1 MTTNRTGIVTRT
13 ALASDA
19 DSGSGKA
26 SPLTPIIEARAL
38 TRHFGGDRHLFTR
51 TPVVYAV
58 NDVSFSVGAG
68 ETFAIVGESGCGKS
82 TLGRLLL
89 RLIDSTQGRVLYQ
102 GQDITHLHGAPMRR
116 LRREMQLIFQDP
128 FASLNPGMTVGQI
141 VGEPIALHGLARN
154 GAERHERV
162 AQLLRTVGLQPAYA
176 DRYPHEFSGGQRQRI
191 GIARAL
197 AGEPKLIVGDE
208 PVSALD
214 VSVQAQ
220 VINLLETLK
229 QDLGLTLIMVAHD
242 LAVIRH
248 MSDRV
253 AVMYLGE
260 IVELA
265 HVDALFDTPL
275 HPYTQALLS
284 AIPVSSPH
292 ERRSRAALT
301 GDLPSPTAPPPGCR
315 FHPRCPHAKPLCS
328 QERPPSET
336 LGDGRRVACHF
347 WREIQNAGGGAPLA
361 TPASAKLAERL
372 AIYRERQA
380 EQAAQ
385 AAQVAQ

>member
-1 MTTNRTGIVTRT
+1 MTI
-13 ALASDA
+13 
-19 DSGSGKA
+19 
-26 SPLTPIIEARAL
+26 
-38 TRHFGGDRHLFTR
+38 
-51 TPVVYAV
+51 
-58 NDVSFSVGAG
+58 
-68 ETFAIVGESGCGKS
+68 
-82 TLGRLLL
+82 
-89 RLIDSTQGRVLYQ
+89 
-102 GQDITHLHGAPMRR
+102 
-116 LRREMQLIFQDP
+116 
-128 FASLNPGMTVGQI
+128 GQI

-154 GAERHERV
+154 GAEHRERV

-176 DRYPHEFSGGQRQRI
+176 DRFPHEFSGGQRQRI

-265 HVDALFDTPL
+265 EVDALFDAPL
-275 HPYTQALLS
+275 HPYTQALLR

-292 ERRSRAALT
+292 ERRAKPALS
-301 GDLPSPTAPPPGCR
+301 GDLPSPTAPPSGCR
-315 FHPRCPHAKPLCS
+315 FHTRCPHAKPHCAQARPIS
-328 QERPPSET
+328 ER
-336 LGDGRRVACHF
+336 LDDGRQVACHF

-361 TPASAKLAERL
+361 TSVSPKLIERL
-372 AIYRERQA
+372 AIYRDRQA
-380 EQAAQ
+380 TLAAGGGD
-385 AAQVAQ
+385 